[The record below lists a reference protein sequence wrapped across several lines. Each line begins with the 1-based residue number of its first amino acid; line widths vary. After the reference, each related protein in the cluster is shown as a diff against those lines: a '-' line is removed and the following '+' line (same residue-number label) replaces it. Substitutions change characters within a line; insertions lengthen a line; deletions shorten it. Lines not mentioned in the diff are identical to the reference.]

1 MVIRGVVG
9 FCLVLLAFTAQAQ
22 KESLWKTLSK
32 VSYEIRHDETTQ
44 FDLEFPIFSDE
55 VVALDSTEI
64 TIEGWM
70 IPLEELRGKSYFVLS
85 ALPFANCFFCG
96 GAGPDTV
103 MEVFTDE
110 VIRFTEKRIKVK
122 GRLTINGD
130 DPLRLMYILTEAEL
144 VDD

>member
-55 VVALDSTEI
+55 VVALDSTEV